1 MPNRVLIVSADE
13 ETSRS
18 LRDLLADHKADPFS
32 VESSASL
39 SAAIASLGSGDPDIV
54 VADLHLPDC
63 QGIETFDRL
72 FSAAPHTPIVVICRD
87 EEVGL
92 ADLAVQNGAQGFFF
106 KRDFQSLLT
115 VQMLRNVIK
124 RKAVEAAMFLEKARA
139 EIMLNS
145 ISDAVIGTDMVG
157 NVEYLNVAAESI
169 TGWSRAEAL
178 GHPIDQV
185 MRILDGG
192 TRRPVRNPIE
202 LVLQEDK
209 PMGMV
214 AGTVLVRR
222 DGQEVTIEDSASPIH
237 DFDEKICG
245 AVIVFHD
252 VTVARAMSL
261 KMAHLAQHDY
271 LTDLPNRSLLNDRLL
286 QAIGLAERHAGQV
299 AVLFLDLDR
308 FKEVND
314 SIGHAG
320 GDLVLQV
327 VAKRL
332 EGCIGRT
339 DTVSR
344 HGGDEFV
351 VLLSEIEGPA
361 EAGILAERM
370 LQELRQPILV
380 KDRKFQMTGSIGISI
395 YPDDGEKPDI
405 LLHCADAAMYQAKSN
420 QRNTYQFYSRE
431 IMARDIE
438 RKRISDALELALD
451 RDEFLVLYQPKVNLL
466 DCTVVGVEALLRWN
480 SPGLGMQSPGLFI
493 PVAEE
498 TGLILPIG
506 RWVLREACAQGMRW
520 AAEGLEV
527 ATVAVNISALEFR
540 QKNFLA
546 DIRSVL
552 QESAF
557 DPTALQLEITESVLM
572 NDVEESARILYE
584 IKEMGIRIAVDDFGI
599 GYSSL
604 SYLNKFPVDII
615 KIDQSFVRCLT
626 PTSGDGIIVTAII
639 AMANSLKIAV
649 IAEGIE
655 TKFQLDFLR
664 RRGCLEGQ
672 GFLFSM
678 PQLPEHIS
686 RLVISGFPQPQ
697 S

>member
-1 MPNRVLIVSADE
+1 MPNRVLIVSADA

-18 LRDLLADHKADPFS
+18 LRELLADQKADPFS
-32 VESSASL
+32 VETSGNL
-39 SAAIASLGSGDPDIV
+39 SAAITSLGSGDPDVV
-54 VADLHLPDC
+54 VADLHMPGC
-63 QGIETFDRL
+63 QGIEAFDRL

-106 KRDFQSLLT
+106 KRDFQSSLT
-115 VQMLRNVIK
+115 AQMLRNVIK

-145 ISDAVIGTDMVG
+145 ISDAVIGTDMAG

-169 TGWSRAEAL
+169 TGWSRAEAH
-178 GHPIDQV
+178 GQQIDQV

-192 TRRPVRNPIE
+192 TRRPIRNPVA

-237 DFDEKICG
+237 DYDDKICG
-245 AVIVFHD
+245 AVLVFHD

-286 QAIGLAERHAGQV
+286 QAIALAERHAGQV
-299 AVLFLDLDR
+299 AILFLDLDR

-320 GDLVLQV
+320 GDLVLQA

-361 EAGILAERM
+361 QAGILAERM
-370 LQELRQPILV
+370 LQELKQPIFV
-380 KDRKFQMTGSIGISI
+380 KDRKLQITGSIGISV
-395 YPDDGEKPDI
+395 YPEDGEKPNI
-405 LLHCADAAMYQAKSN
+405 LLHCADAAMYKAKIN
-420 QRNTYQFYSRE
+420 HRNTYQFYSRE
-431 IMARDIE
+431 IMAKDIE

-451 RDEFLVLYQPKVNLL
+451 RDEFVVLYQPNVNLF

-506 RWVLREACAQGMRW
+506 HWVLREACAQGKRW
-520 AAEGLEV
+520 EAEGLKV
-527 ATVAVNISALEFR
+527 GTVAVNISALEFR
-540 QKNFLA
+540 QKNFVA

-552 QESAF
+552 EESAF
-557 DPTALQLEITESVLM
+557 DPAALQLEITESVLM
-572 NDVEESARILYE
+572 NDVEESAKILYE

-604 SYLNKFPVDII
+604 SYLNRFPVDII

-664 RRGCLEGQ
+664 RRGCREGQ
-672 GFLFSM
+672 GFLFST
-678 PQLPEHIS
+678 PQPPEDIS
-686 RLVISGFPQPQ
+686 RLVISSFPQPQ

>member
-1 MPNRVLIVSADE
+1 MRGHVLIVTADAE
-13 ETSRS
+13 MSRS
-18 LRDLLADHKADPFS
+18 LFALLTNPRPDPFS
-32 VESSASL
+32 IVSVGCLSDAIDSL
-39 SAAIASLGSGDPDIV
+39 RAAIPDIV
-54 VADLHLPDC
+54 VVDLHLPDSD
-63 QGIETFDRL
+63 GMATFDRL
-72 FSAAPHTPIVVICRD
+72 FAAAPRIPIVVVCGEG
-87 EEVGL
+87 EEDL
-92 ADLAVQNGAQGFFF
+92 ADRAVQNGAQGFFSR
-106 KRDFQSLLT
+106 RDFESLVT

-124 RKAVEAAMFLEKARA
+124 RKAVEAAMFVEKARA

-145 ISDAVIGTDMVG
+145 ISDAVIGTDLAA
-157 NVEYLNVAAESI
+157 NVEYMNAAAESI
-169 TGWSRAEAL
+169 TGWLREEAQ
-178 GHPIDQV
+178 GHPIDEV

-192 TRRPVRNPIE
+192 TRGSVRNPVD
-202 LVLQEDK
+202 LVLQDDK
-209 PMGMV
+209 PMGLV
-214 AGTVLVRR
+214 AGTILVRR
-222 DGQEVTIEDSASPIH
+222 DGLEVTIEDSASPIH
-237 DFDEKICG
+237 GHNDELCG
-245 AVIVFHD
+245 AVLVFHD
-252 VTVARAMSL
+252 VTVARAMSM

-286 QAIGLAERHAGQV
+286 QAIESAKRHAGEV
-299 AVLFLDLDR
+299 AVFFLDLDR

-320 GDLVLQV
+320 GDLVLQL

-332 EGCIGRT
+332 QGCVGRT

-370 LQELRQPILV
+370 LQELRRPLVV
-380 KDRKFQMTGSIGISI
+380 KDRTFQITASIGISV
-395 YPDDGEKPDI
+395 YPDDGEKPDV
-405 LLHCADAAMYQAKSN
+405 LLHCADAAMYQAKVN
-420 QRNTYQFYSRE
+420 HRNTYRFYSRE

-451 RDEFLVLYQPKVNLL
+451 RDEFLVLYQPKVNLF
-466 DCTVVGVEALLRWN
+466 DCTMVGVEALLRWN
-480 SPGLGMQSPGLFI
+480 RPGLGMQLPGLFI

-506 RWVLREACAQGMRW
+506 HWVLREACAQGKRW
-520 AAEGLEV
+520 AVEGLKV

-540 QKNFLA
+540 QKNFVA
-546 DIRSVL
+546 DIRTAL
-552 QESAF
+552 EESAF
-557 DPTALQLEITESVLM
+557 DPEALQLEITESILM
-572 NDVEESARILYE
+572 NDVEESSRILYE
-584 IKEMGIRIAVDDFGI
+584 IKEMGIRVAVDDFGI

-604 SYLNKFPVDII
+604 SYLNKFPIDII

-626 PTSGDGIIVTAII
+626 PSSGDGIIVTAII

-672 GFLFSM
+672 GFLFSV
-678 PQLPEHIS
+678 PLLPEHIS
-686 RLVISGFPQPQ
+686 KLVVSGFAQPH

>member
-1 MPNRVLIVSADE
+1 MPNRVLIVSADA
-13 ETSRS
+13 ETVRS
-18 LRDLLADHKADPFS
+18 LRDLLADHAADPFS
-32 VESSASL
+32 IECASSL
-39 SAAIASLGSGDPDIV
+39 SVAITSAGSGNPDII

-72 FSAAPHTPIVVICRD
+72 FAAAPHTPIVVICRD
-87 EEVGL
+87 AEVGL

-106 KRDFQSLLT
+106 RRDFQSSLT

-145 ISDAVIGTDMVG
+145 ISDAVIGTDMAG
-157 NVEYLNVAAESI
+157 NVEYLNMAAESL
-169 TGWSRAEAL
+169 TGWSRAEAN

-185 MRILDGG
+185 MRLVDGG

-214 AGTVLVRR
+214 AGTVLLRR

-237 DFDEKICG
+237 GYDDKICG
-245 AVIVFHD
+245 AVLVFHD

-286 QAIGLAERHAGQV
+286 QAIAQAERHQGQV

-332 EGCIGRT
+332 AACIGRT

-351 VLLSEIEGPA
+351 ILLSEIEGPA

-370 LQELRQPILV
+370 LLDLGQSLFV
-380 KDRKFQMTGSIGISI
+380 KDRKFQITGSIGISV
-395 YPDDGEKPDI
+395 YPDDGEKPEI
-405 LLHCADAAMYQAKSN
+405 LLHCADAAMYQAKIN
-420 QRNTYQFYSRE
+420 YRNTYQFYSRE
-431 IMARDIE
+431 IMAKDIE
-438 RKRISDALELALD
+438 RKRISDALELALE
-451 RDEFLVLYQPKVNLL
+451 RDELLVLYQPKVNLL

-480 SPGLGMQSPGLFI
+480 SPTLGMQSPGLFI

-498 TGLILPIG
+498 TGLIVPIG
-506 RWVLREACAQGMRW
+506 QWVLREACAQGKRW
-520 AAEGLEV
+520 EADGLTV

-540 QKNFLA
+540 QKNFAA

-552 QESAF
+552 KESGF

-584 IKEMGIRIAVDDFGI
+584 IKEMGVRIAVDDFGI

-626 PTSGDGIIVTAII
+626 PISGDGIIVTAII

-655 TKFQLDFLR
+655 TKYQLDFLR

-672 GFLFSM
+672 GFLFSV
-678 PQLPEHIS
+678 PLLPEHIS
-686 RLVISGFPQPQ
+686 GLVISGFPQPHA
-697 S
+697 